1 MEKAKQWMYYIIIA
15 FISLIALIFLPMV
28 GSSADLDWALPN
40 TTIGWVIWIV
50 VKVIV
55 AGIGVLIFHCFM
67 LQAKIN
73 IKDHQR
79 YLEANRILEQY
90 SGAKERIPRSPSKW
104 NSIQYGKK
112 GVSIFIITM
121 LSTIALTQA
130 ILTFDYMSML
140 TYLFTIVMNLIFGI
154 LQMKSAEGYWTEEY
168 WEYAQ
173 YILKLNTEEKQNGNN
188 TEHGGDLAQL
198 GGAGSQE

>member
-28 GSSADLDWALPN
+28 GSSANLDWALPN
-40 TTIGWVIWIV
+40 TTIGWIIWIV

-121 LSTIALTQA
+121 LSTVALTQA

-188 TEHGGDLAQL
+188 TEYGCDLAQL